1 MLDRTIIC
9 MSIIIFI
16 SNNIYGLAGAFLPTL
31 AQDLGIPS
39 SWTGLIFATYSI
51 AMTITSFI
59 VGDVVDKIG
68 HGAIIATGV

>member
-1 MLDRTIIC
+1 MFDRTILCILV
-9 MSIIIFI
+9 ILFI

-31 AQDLGIPS
+31 AEDLGIPS

-68 HGAIIATGV
+68 HGSIIATGV